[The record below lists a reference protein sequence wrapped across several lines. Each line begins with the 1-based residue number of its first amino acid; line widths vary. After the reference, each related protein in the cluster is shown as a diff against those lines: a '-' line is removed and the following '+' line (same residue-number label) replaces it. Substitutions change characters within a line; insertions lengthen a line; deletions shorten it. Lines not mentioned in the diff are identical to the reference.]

1 MGLFKKN
8 NAEKEAKK
16 VSEKQDDIMNKL
28 RDERKMQQLDIQR
41 EVLKEEDQRMKDL
54 EFQHKLNIAKSR
66 LAQLNDKFTV
76 KLAMELNNLRE
87 LKGTNRTEAIKKSEQ
102 RVKNYYY
109 SLVVISRSKERLY
122 DVESDYEWSKTMG
135 ELSNTFKL
143 MNKIHTGYEP
153 IKKLLFRIRLKKA
166 EHADKTEAKKLNGYY
181 NKGIEQAVNED
192 TVEKLTNMDPMDIM
206 VSDDLVDMLMEDPS
220 TPSINNKVQNSI
232 GVNFDPMDV
241 VDKVCDEN
249 SKAYANGEEPIDPEI
264 IAGTQ
269 YNPLTDEE
277 INRTFEML

>member
-16 VSEKQDDIMNKL
+16 VSEKQDDIKNKL

-66 LAQLNDKFTV
+66 LTQLNDKFTV

-87 LKGTNRTEAIKKSEQ
+87 LKETNRTEAIKKSEQ

-153 IKKLLFRIRLKKA
+153 IKKLLFRIRLKRA

-181 NKGIEQAVNED
+181 DKGIDQTVNED
-192 TVEKLTNMDPMDIM
+192 TIEKLTNMDPMDMM
-206 VSDDLVDMLMEDPS
+206 VSDDLVDMLMQDPS
-220 TPSINNKVQNSI
+220 TSSINNKVQNSV
-232 GVNFDPMDV
+232 GVDFDPMDV
-241 VDKVCDEN
+241 VDEVCTEN

-269 YNPLTDEE
+269 LNPLTDEE